1 MTFKSDVV
9 KLVDRLDRSA
19 KKIGAVNTILNK
31 NGLLIGY
38 NTDAMATESLIKKI
52 KLNKDEKILVLG
64 AGGVAKAIIYSLDS
78 IGFKNIYVAN
88 KTYQKIN
95 HLNQICKIRLLKCKS

>member
-1 MTFKSDVV
+1 
-9 KLVDRLDRSA
+9 
-19 KKIGAVNTILNK
+19 
-31 NGLLIGY
+31 
-38 NTDAMATESLIKKI
+38 MATESLIKKI

-64 AGGVAKAIIYSLDS
+64 AGGVAVIIYSLDS

-95 HLNQICKIRLLKCKS
+95 HLNQIL